1 MRMQGS
7 SAPTVSVAMGVLYRR
22 DSLDLLRRSVES
34 ILNQTYT
41 DFEFLICD
49 DGSSSAAQALL
60 DEYGSS
66 DSRIRL
72 LRPGGKL
79 DLASKLNVCLRE
91 AKGRYIARM
100 DDADYSHSDRFEKQI
115 LFLNNRLDIAFVGSC
130 VSLIREKKILEK
142 RRLPERPTIQDF
154 YMTQPYIHPT
164 LMFRKE
170 SLDVTGGYSE
180 DKRQVLCEDY
190 DLLLRLY
197 AHGFQGAN
205 LQEALLDY
213 TVPATAKGNRKMRH
227 RWNESLTR
235 FWRFRE
241 LGVLPGA
248 IPYVIKPLAVG
259 ILPDKLMMRVKS
271 SVRER
276 ENEI

>member
-1 MRMQGS
+1 MRTPES
-7 SAPTVSVAMGVLYRR
+7 KVPTISVAMGVLYRR

-49 DGSSSAAQALL
+49 DGSTSAAQALL
-60 DEYGSS
+60 EEYSGS

-72 LRPGGKL
+72 LRPGNKL

-100 DDADYSHSDRFEKQI
+100 DDDDYSHSDRFEKQI
-115 LFLNNRLDIAFVGSC
+115 RFLNDRPDIAFVGSN
-130 VSLIREKKILEK
+130 VSLIRGMKPVGQ
-142 RRLPERPTIQDF
+142 RTFPEYPIVRDF
-154 YMTQPYIHPT
+154 YMTQPYIHST
-164 LMFRKE
+164 LLFRKQVLEAE
-170 SLDVTGGYSE
+170 SGYSE
-180 DKRQVLCEDY
+180 NERQFLCEDY

-197 AHGFQGAN
+197 THGFYGAN
-205 LQEALLDY
+205 LQETLLDY
-213 TVPATAKGNRKMRH
+213 TIPATAKGNRKMRH
-227 RWNESLTR
+227 RWNEALTR

-259 ILPDKLMMRVKS
+259 ILPDKLLLRVKKQC
-271 SVRER
+271 ER
-276 ENEI
+276 AGE